1 MRLQHD
7 RKLSLL
13 ISVGPKAKLVCVKH
27 RLFALLAFDVFA
39 DRGFADMPHTPGI
52 ITSRP
57 QRGKPTAKPRKFL
70 AQHSTGL
77 TFKTIGSLGNRKG
90 RVTFNKEVHVIRHDF
105 QGVNRQREV
114 VCGILEK
121 HFQTISDR
129 TFKDGPTVFRTP
141 NKVKFEREN
150 RRSILC
156 VTGHYSIY
164 TQSKY
169 LMKRQT
175 ETGDSPLYLKEGVPS
190 LNNVR
195 FAH

>member
-1 MRLQHD
+1 
-7 RKLSLL
+7 
-13 ISVGPKAKLVCVKH
+13 
-27 RLFALLAFDVFA
+27 
-39 DRGFADMPHTPGI
+39 
-52 ITSRP
+52 
-57 QRGKPTAKPRKFL
+57 
-70 AQHSTGL
+70 
-77 TFKTIGSLGNRKG
+77 
-90 RVTFNKEVHVIRHDF
+90 
-105 QGVNRQREV
+105 
-114 VCGILEK
+114 
-121 HFQTISDR
+121 
-129 TFKDGPTVFRTP
+129 
-141 NKVKFEREN
+141 VKFEREN